1 MLGDKIKELRTNK
14 KMFQQDLASAF
25 SVSKS
30 TIAMWETNK
39 RVPDTSMLVKIAD
52 YFEVTV
58 DYLLEE
64 ERRISAINRFGFC
77 YTYEECER
85 MKAESRNKISSGTL
99 SDEETV
105 NEAINIYKALFSR
118 SLQSSGYSLQHID
131 FKNYCAMMLNQDQ
144 RQREIFG
151 TMSDEKFK
159 WLREELIGRYGQ
171 KPGISEGTYYKM
183 NSPKITMKNKSNI
196 DEELK
201 FALFDGAEGVTDEM
215 FEEVKQFASM
225 VKMRED
231 AKKEK
236 K

>member
-1 MLGDKIKELRTNK
+1 MLGDKIKTLRTSNN
-14 KMFQQDLASAF
+14 MLQQDLANAL

-30 TIAMWETNK
+30 TVAMWETNK
-39 RVPDTSMLVKIAD
+39 RIPDASMLVKIAE
-52 YFEVTV
+52 YFDVSV

-64 ERRISAINRFGFC
+64 ERRISAISKYGFC
-77 YTYEECER
+77 YTYEEREKIKKEC
-85 MKAESRNKISSGTL
+85 RNKIGSGTL
-99 SDEETV
+99 SDEEMI

-118 SLQSSGYSLQHID
+118 SLSECHYDPKHVNFED
-131 FKNYCAMMLNQDQ
+131 YCAMLLNQEQ
-144 RQREIFG
+144 RGIYG
-151 TMSDEKFK
+151 TLSDDKFTWLKSKLIEKF
-159 WLREELIGRYGQ
+159 GR
-171 KPGISEGTYYKM
+171 KKGIDEGTLY
-183 NSPKITMKNKSNI
+183 NIAAPRNITMKNNDRIS
-196 DEELK
+196 DELK